1 MADFSFDDIKKAWK
15 GEWVSQELTDLP
27 SDFYSKISQHVAEL
41 DREIRR
47 SEQFRQDLLQEELR
61 NVIRMVQEICLLRLL
76 KAMEEVAK
84 GRAPNSLI
92 ERERQAFNEI
102 RRILDELRTGL
113 VVPAITGKVKIAPPH
128 EITNILLVFSSE
140 MPQIIGDDLK
150 SYGPFKKCEVA
161 FLPKRT
167 AELILKHGL
176 ARRIE
181 VGSP

>member
-15 GEWVSQELTDLP
+15 GEWASQELTDLP
-27 SDFYSKISQHVAEL
+27 PDFYSKISQHVAEL
-41 DREIRR
+41 GRELRR
-47 SEQFRQDLLQEELR
+47 SERFRQELLQKELQ
-61 NVIRMVQEICLLRLL
+61 NVTRMVQEIYLLRLL

-84 GRAPNSLI
+84 GRTPNSLI
-92 ERERQAFNEI
+92 ERERQAFIEI
-102 RRILDELRTGL
+102 RRILDELRTEL
-113 VVPAITGKVKIAPPH
+113 VVPAIIGKAEIAPPR

-150 SYGPFKKCEVA
+150 PYGPFKKCEAA

-181 VGSP
+181 VENP